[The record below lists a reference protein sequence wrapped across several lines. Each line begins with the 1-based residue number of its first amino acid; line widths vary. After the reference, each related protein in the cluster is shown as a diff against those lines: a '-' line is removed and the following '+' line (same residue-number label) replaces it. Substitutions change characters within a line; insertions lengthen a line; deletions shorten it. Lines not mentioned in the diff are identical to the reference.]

1 MKMSNQFYEGLTI
14 ESDPNNVVS
23 SSISSI
29 KVAISEEVKK
39 TSAENVISNL
49 VYSQTDIVYKF
60 SKDRKNPPGRS
71 LHFEKKTIDDFESK
85 GYISV
90 DKGLSNKAVKELEAA
105 GQDVSKYKING
116 VSGRNKGT
124 MISLTDK
131 GKEYFKEIIVFTDLV
146 TKREKIEKGKYR
158 EILFQLD
165 ETPMIEYLKKLMQD
179 FNSIIR
185 KHTLTYVD
193 AQTKET
199 HIFTNNSRII
209 YTGNESNTIHNDGAR
224 GGRIYSNVSYMWKKN
239 RRSVLIDG
247 KATVELDFKCSL
259 PSILAAKLHNFDL
272 SLLKKSGRD
281 LYYVPDENINVEK
294 NQQDK
299 EDLRDLAK
307 KIVVCIISV
316 KSEESLERT
325 LRYKF
330 DGYHKGYYENGSL
343 MERFFP
349 ESFNLDDVMRVKDK
363 VLDRLRKM
371 LPNLDRDIF
380 REDLVSN
387 KLQGIEARIAMRIVR
402 DFVAE
407 NKAILCI
414 YDSFRVLESD
424 EDFLRESMEKAY
436 IAEVGKAPLGI
447 TADRQEQVV
456 HESLSMDIPSFTIDY
471 NAVYDSVLS
480 EELQQE
486 LFDIRVQAL
495 DDLEEYGEYEAPVID
510 IANVAEII
518 FCHNG
523 LKYKHENNADFVFNQ
538 SGLGETWIKQK
549 DNSAY
554 ELYKEYVQC

>member
-1 MKMSNQFYEGLTI
+1 MSNQFYEGLTI